1 MMQNARALAITISEL
16 LKEKQRGGRGGG
28 GVKLPTPLTA
38 PPQGPPTTPL
48 LPNLN
53 RGGR

>member
-16 LKEKQRGGRGGG
+16 LKEKQRGGGG
-28 GVKLPTPLTA
+28 GVKLPSPLTA
-38 PPQGPPTTPL
+38 PHLGPTTRPL
-48 LPNLN
+48 LSNLN